1 MDSQSKVRISKQ
13 LSLMLRHKPEQFDL
27 LLDEFG
33 SADLEEVLE
42 ALRERNPQITRSDI
56 LEIVHDPEK
65 QRFEI
70 VEDKIRA
77 KYGHSF
83 PVELD
88 NEPMEPPEFLYYG
101 TEPEVA
107 EIIERVGLEPKG
119 RHYVH
124 LSLTEE
130 VAVEIAWRRTDR
142 PVIFRIL
149 AEKAHEAG
157 IEFYDCGPVI
167 LTDKVSPEFLERLS
181 DQPSPDVAYGRRKR
195 RVVR

>member
-1 MDSQSKVRISKQ
+1 MDRQSKVRISKQ

-70 VEDKIRA
+70 VEDTIRA

-88 NEPMEPPEFLYYG
+88 KEPMEPPEFLYYG

-142 PVIFRIL
+142 PMIFRIL
-149 AEKAHEAG
+149 AQKAHEAG

-167 LTDKVSPEFLERLS
+167 LTDKVPPEFLERLS
-181 DQPSPDVAYGRRKR
+181 DEPSPVIGYGRKKR
-195 RVVR
+195 RAVR